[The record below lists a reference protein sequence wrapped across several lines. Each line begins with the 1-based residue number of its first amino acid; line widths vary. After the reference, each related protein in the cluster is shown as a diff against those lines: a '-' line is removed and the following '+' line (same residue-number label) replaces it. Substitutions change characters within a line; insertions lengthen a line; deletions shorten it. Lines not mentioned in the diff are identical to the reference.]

1 MRAGQCRPG
10 ASEKIGRM
18 RRVKAHQSGRLYSL
32 QSGWYHGSYTA
43 FAPVLDGIVAV
54 WRGKG
59 RFSFPFFAAVVKPIA
74 NMKTDI
80 TNMKTDITNMKTDIT
95 NMKADITNMKSDI
108 VQLKGSVKTI
118 ELKLENEIG
127 RKISALFDA
136 RMDELRYRKENKET
150 REKVFELD
158 MRVDNLEKAIMPA

>member
-1 MRAGQCRPG
+1 MEDAELRNILFSIQGSIAGFQNDM
-10 ASEKIGRM
+10 SD
-18 RRVKAHQSGRLYSL
+18 VKN
-32 QSGWYHGSYTA
+32 
-43 FAPVLDGIVAV
+43 D
-54 WRGKG
+54 
-59 RFSFPFFAAVVKPIA
+59 IA
-74 NMKTDI
+74 DMKTDI
-80 TNMKTDITNMKTDIT
+80 ANMKTDIT

-118 ELKLENEIG
+118 ELKLENEID

-136 RMDELRYRKENKET
+136 CMDELRYRKENKET

>member
-1 MRAGQCRPG
+1 MEDTELRSILFSIQG
-10 ASEKIGRM
+10 SIIG
-18 RRVKAHQSGRLYSL
+18 L
-32 QSGWYHGSYTA
+32 QSDMSDMKNDMAGMKT
-43 FAPVLDGIVAV
+43 D
-54 WRGKG
+54 
-59 RFSFPFFAAVVKPIA
+59 IA

-80 TNMKTDITNMKTDIT
+80 A
-95 NMKADITNMKSDI
+95 NMKADIINVKSDI
-108 VQLKGSVKTI
+108 KELQGSVKKI
-118 ELKLENEIG
+118 ELKLENEID

>member
-1 MRAGQCRPG
+1 MEDAELRNILFSIQGSIAGFQNDM
-10 ASEKIGRM
+10 SD
-18 RRVKAHQSGRLYSL
+18 VKN
-32 QSGWYHGSYTA
+32 
-43 FAPVLDGIVAV
+43 D
-54 WRGKG
+54 
-59 RFSFPFFAAVVKPIA
+59 IA
-74 NMKTDI
+74 DMKTDI
-80 TNMKTDITNMKTDIT
+80 A

-118 ELKLENEIG
+118 ELKLENEID

>member
-1 MRAGQCRPG
+1 MEDAELRNILFSIQGSIAGFQNEMSDVKNDIADMR
-10 ASEKIGRM
+10 
-18 RRVKAHQSGRLYSL
+18 
-32 QSGWYHGSYTA
+32 T
-43 FAPVLDGIVAV
+43 D
-54 WRGKG
+54 
-59 RFSFPFFAAVVKPIA
+59 IA

-80 TNMKTDITNMKTDIT
+80 TNMKADITNMKT
-95 NMKADITNMKSDI
+95 DITNMKSDI

-118 ELKLENEIG
+118 ELKLENEID

-136 RMDELRYRKENKET
+136 HMDELRYRKENKET

>member
-1 MRAGQCRPG
+1 MEDAELRNILFSIQGSIAGFQNDM
-10 ASEKIGRM
+10 SD
-18 RRVKAHQSGRLYSL
+18 VKN
-32 QSGWYHGSYTA
+32 
-43 FAPVLDGIVAV
+43 D
-54 WRGKG
+54 
-59 RFSFPFFAAVVKPIA
+59 IA
-74 NMKTDI
+74 DMKTDI
-80 TNMKTDITNMKTDIT
+80 ANMKTDITNMKTDIT

-118 ELKLENEIG
+118 ELKLENEID

-136 RMDELRYRKENKET
+136 HMDELRYRKENKKT

>member
-1 MRAGQCRPG
+1 MEDAELRNILFSIQGSIAGFQNDM
-10 ASEKIGRM
+10 SD
-18 RRVKAHQSGRLYSL
+18 VKNDIADMK
-32 QSGWYHGSYTA
+32 T
-43 FAPVLDGIVAV
+43 D
-54 WRGKG
+54 
-59 RFSFPFFAAVVKPIA
+59 IA

>member
-1 MRAGQCRPG
+1 MEDAELRNILFSIQGSIAGFQNDM
-10 ASEKIGRM
+10 SD
-18 RRVKAHQSGRLYSL
+18 VKNDIADMK
-32 QSGWYHGSYTA
+32 T
-43 FAPVLDGIVAV
+43 D
-54 WRGKG
+54 
-59 RFSFPFFAAVVKPIA
+59 IA

-80 TNMKTDITNMKTDIT
+80 ANMKADITNMKADITNMKT
-95 NMKADITNMKSDI
+95 DITNMKSDI

>member
-1 MRAGQCRPG
+1 MEDAELRNILFSIQGSIAGFQNDMSDVKNDIADMR
-10 ASEKIGRM
+10 
-18 RRVKAHQSGRLYSL
+18 
-32 QSGWYHGSYTA
+32 T
-43 FAPVLDGIVAV
+43 D
-54 WRGKG
+54 
-59 RFSFPFFAAVVKPIA
+59 IA

-80 TNMKTDITNMKTDIT
+80 TNMKADITNMKTDIT

-118 ELKLENEIG
+118 ELKLENEID
-127 RKISALFDA
+127 RKISDLFDA

>member
-1 MRAGQCRPG
+1 MEDAELRNILFSIQGSIAGFQNDM
-10 ASEKIGRM
+10 SD
-18 RRVKAHQSGRLYSL
+18 VKNDIADMK
-32 QSGWYHGSYTA
+32 T
-43 FAPVLDGIVAV
+43 D
-54 WRGKG
+54 
-59 RFSFPFFAAVVKPIA
+59 IA

-80 TNMKTDITNMKTDIT
+80 TNMKADITNMKT
-95 NMKADITNMKSDI
+95 DITNMKSDI

-118 ELKLENEIG
+118 ELKLENEID

-136 RMDELRYRKENKET
+136 CMDELRYRKENKET

>member
-1 MRAGQCRPG
+1 MEDAELRNILFSIQGSIAGFQKDM
-10 ASEKIGRM
+10 SD
-18 RRVKAHQSGRLYSL
+18 VKNDIADMK
-32 QSGWYHGSYTA
+32 T
-43 FAPVLDGIVAV
+43 D
-54 WRGKG
+54 
-59 RFSFPFFAAVVKPIA
+59 IA
-74 NMKTDI
+74 NMKA
-80 TNMKTDITNMKTDIT
+80 DITNMKTDIT
-95 NMKADITNMKSDI
+95 NMKADITNMKTDITNMKSDI

-118 ELKLENEIG
+118 ELKLENEID

>member
-1 MRAGQCRPG
+1 
-10 ASEKIGRM
+10 I
-18 RRVKAHQSGRLYSL
+18 
-32 QSGWYHGSYTA
+32 T
-43 FAPVLDGIVAV
+43 
-54 WRGKG
+54 
-59 RFSFPFFAAVVKPIA
+59 
-74 NMKTDI
+74 NMKADI
-80 TNMKTDITNMKTDIT
+80 TNMKTDIANMKTDIT

-118 ELKLENEIG
+118 ELKLENEID

>member
-1 MRAGQCRPG
+1 MEDAELRNILFSIQGSIAGFQNDM
-10 ASEKIGRM
+10 SD
-18 RRVKAHQSGRLYSL
+18 VKN
-32 QSGWYHGSYTA
+32 
-43 FAPVLDGIVAV
+43 D
-54 WRGKG
+54 
-59 RFSFPFFAAVVKPIA
+59 IA
-74 NMKTDI
+74 DMKTDI
-80 TNMKTDITNMKTDIT
+80 ANMKTDIT
-95 NMKADITNMKSDI
+95 NMKADITNMKADITNMKSDITNMKSDI
-108 VQLKGSVKTI
+108 VQLRGSVKTI

>member
-1 MRAGQCRPG
+1 MEDAELRNILFSIQGSIAGFQNDM
-10 ASEKIGRM
+10 SD
-18 RRVKAHQSGRLYSL
+18 VKN
-32 QSGWYHGSYTA
+32 
-43 FAPVLDGIVAV
+43 D
-54 WRGKG
+54 
-59 RFSFPFFAAVVKPIA
+59 IA
-74 NMKTDI
+74 D
-80 TNMKTDITNMKTDIT
+80 MKTDIT

-118 ELKLENEIG
+118 ELKLENEID

-136 RMDELRYRKENKET
+136 HMDELRYRKENKET

>member
-1 MRAGQCRPG
+1 MEDAELRNILFSIQGSIAGFQNDM
-10 ASEKIGRM
+10 SD
-18 RRVKAHQSGRLYSL
+18 VKNDIADMK
-32 QSGWYHGSYTA
+32 T
-43 FAPVLDGIVAV
+43 D
-54 WRGKG
+54 
-59 RFSFPFFAAVVKPIA
+59 IA

-80 TNMKTDITNMKTDIT
+80 TNMKEDITNMKTDIT

-118 ELKLENEIG
+118 ELKLENEID

-150 REKVFELD
+150 REKVFELV

>member
-1 MRAGQCRPG
+1 VEDAELRNILFSIQGSIAGFQNDMSDVKNDIADMR
-10 ASEKIGRM
+10 
-18 RRVKAHQSGRLYSL
+18 
-32 QSGWYHGSYTA
+32 T
-43 FAPVLDGIVAV
+43 D
-54 WRGKG
+54 
-59 RFSFPFFAAVVKPIA
+59 IA

-80 TNMKTDITNMKTDIT
+80 TNMK
-95 NMKADITNMKSDI
+95 ADI

-118 ELKLENEIG
+118 ELKLENEID
-127 RKISALFDA
+127 RKISALFDS

>member
-1 MRAGQCRPG
+1 MEDAELRNILFSIQGSIAGFQNDMSDVKNDIADMR
-10 ASEKIGRM
+10 
-18 RRVKAHQSGRLYSL
+18 
-32 QSGWYHGSYTA
+32 T
-43 FAPVLDGIVAV
+43 D
-54 WRGKG
+54 
-59 RFSFPFFAAVVKPIA
+59 IA

-80 TNMKTDITNMKTDIT
+80 TNMKADITNMKT
-95 NMKADITNMKSDI
+95 DITNMKSDI

-118 ELKLENEIG
+118 ELKLENEID
-127 RKISALFDA
+127 RKISALFVS

>member
-1 MRAGQCRPG
+1 MEDAELRNILFSIQGSIAGFQNDMSDVKNDIADMR
-10 ASEKIGRM
+10 
-18 RRVKAHQSGRLYSL
+18 
-32 QSGWYHGSYTA
+32 T
-43 FAPVLDGIVAV
+43 D
-54 WRGKG
+54 
-59 RFSFPFFAAVVKPIA
+59 IA

-80 TNMKTDITNMKTDIT
+80 TNMKADITNMKT
-95 NMKADITNMKSDI
+95 DITNMKSDI

-118 ELKLENEIG
+118 ELKLENEID

-136 RMDELRYRKENKET
+136 RMDELHYRKENKET

>member
-1 MRAGQCRPG
+1 MEDAELRNILFSIQGSIAGFQNDM
-10 ASEKIGRM
+10 SD
-18 RRVKAHQSGRLYSL
+18 VKNDIADMK
-32 QSGWYHGSYTA
+32 T
-43 FAPVLDGIVAV
+43 D
-54 WRGKG
+54 
-59 RFSFPFFAAVVKPIA
+59 IA

-80 TNMKTDITNMKTDIT
+80 TNMKTDITNMKSDIT
-95 NMKADITNMKSDI
+95 NMNSDITNMKSDI

-118 ELKLENEIG
+118 ELKLENEID

>member
-1 MRAGQCRPG
+1 MEDAELRNILFSIQGSIAGFQNDM
-10 ASEKIGRM
+10 SD
-18 RRVKAHQSGRLYSL
+18 VKNDIADMK
-32 QSGWYHGSYTA
+32 T
-43 FAPVLDGIVAV
+43 D
-54 WRGKG
+54 
-59 RFSFPFFAAVVKPIA
+59 IA

-80 TNMKTDITNMKTDIT
+80 TNMKADITNMKTDIT

-118 ELKLENEIG
+118 ELKLENEID

-150 REKVFELD
+150 REKIFELD

>member
-1 MRAGQCRPG
+1 MEDAELRNILFSIQGSIAGFQNDM
-10 ASEKIGRM
+10 SD
-18 RRVKAHQSGRLYSL
+18 VKNDIADMK
-32 QSGWYHGSYTA
+32 T
-43 FAPVLDGIVAV
+43 D
-54 WRGKG
+54 
-59 RFSFPFFAAVVKPIA
+59 IA
-74 NMKTDI
+74 NMKTDITNMKADI
-80 TNMKTDITNMKTDIT
+80 TNMKTDITNMKV
-95 NMKADITNMKSDI
+95 DITNMKSDI

-118 ELKLENEIG
+118 ELKLENEID